1 MLRILS
7 SRKLSVKEYEAIVL
21 GPQAS
26 RLPALSLT
34 KKVGLQ
40 HSRKWS
46 WFFSTRA
53 GGTPAVPGRAS
64 LIKKGTAMSKRLG
77 VGFIGSGFVA
87 KFHLQAWR
95 GVRDADVLGVYSPN
109 PEHAAATAALARD
122 LRVGN
127 APAFSSIE
135 DMVAAPE
142 IDCVWLCGPNH
153 QRLQNMQAICDA
165 LDAGKGKLIGIACEK
180 QLARNVGE
188 ARQMVQM
195 VERSGLLHGYLEDQI
210 FAPSVTRGKEIMW
223 TRAAALTG
231 RPYLARA
238 AEEHS
243 GPHAPWFWR
252 GELQGGGVLND
263 MMCHSVEVARFML
276 TKPGAPRSSI
286 RPVKVSAQIASL
298 KWSRPENSD
307 VLQKTMGAEVDY
319 QKSPAEDFAR
329 ATINYSDEDDN
340 PLIVEVT
347 TSWSYVGA
355 GLRLSL
361 EVLGPEYSLAMN
373 SLDSGLKLF
382 LSREVKGSAGEDLV
396 EKQNAEQGLMPVLG
410 NEGAEYGYESQNRYF
425 VQSFLEG
432 RQPEENFRAGLE
444 GPELLMT
451 ASMSAEQARTIP
463 FRPEGLETF
472 VPLVAQGRWRPNK

>member
-1 MLRILS
+1 
-7 SRKLSVKEYEAIVL
+7 
-21 GPQAS
+21 
-26 RLPALSLT
+26 
-34 KKVGLQ
+34 
-40 HSRKWS
+40 
-46 WFFSTRA
+46 
-53 GGTPAVPGRAS
+53 
-64 LIKKGTAMSKRLG
+64 MSKKLG

-127 APAFSSIE
+127 ARAFSSIE

-180 QLARNVGE
+180 PLARNVGE
-188 ARQMVQM
+188 SRQMVQM

-298 KWSRPENSD
+298 KWSRPEYSD

-410 NEGAEYGYESQNRYF
+410 NEAAEYGYESQNRYF

-444 GPELLMT
+444 VTELLMT
-451 ASMSAEQARTIP
+451 AYMSAEQERTIP